1 MNTKN
6 VTFEVAGA
14 FVVLP
19 TDDAGVAQWPVELR
33 VDDELKATFIDMDEA
48 QKSAKK
54 WFEHMEYSTVLLEQ
68 ECIERGN
75 ESEDDR
81 IVMQTVK
88 CLKLPSFDSAREAIL
103 YLTTL

>member
-1 MNTKN
+1 MKITN
-6 VTFEVAGA
+6 VTLEVAGA

-19 TDDAGVAQWPVELR
+19 TDDEGFAQWPIELR
-33 VDDELKATFIDMDEA
+33 VNDELKTTFFDMEEA
-48 QKSAKK
+48 QKLAKK

-88 CLKLPSFDSAREAIL
+88 CLKLPSFDSAQDAIR